1 MFSTS
6 GWPSGPIQK
15 LKRDSGLK
23 LLPFD
28 ATAQPPYQIINKNY
42 ENLDT
47 FSQPFLAAPNL
58 LVTRAFSITGANGR
72 AVSALQQ
79 CIQKKLVILQDGQ
92 FEPAWR
98 DVKNPMDTFGW
109 PRFVGAKR

>member
-15 LKRDSGLK
+15 LKRDSGLR

-28 ATAQPPYQIINKNY
+28 ASVQPPYQLVKKNY
-42 ENLDT
+42 ENLDA
-47 FSQPFLAAPNL
+47 FNAGFLAAPNL
-58 LVTRAFSITGANGR
+58 LMTRAFSPTGANGR
-72 AVSALQQ
+72 AVALLQQ
-79 CIQKKLVILQDGQ
+79 CIQRNLVNLQDGQ

-98 DVKNPMDTFGW
+98 DIKAPLDTFGW
-109 PRFVGAKR
+109 PRFVGTRH